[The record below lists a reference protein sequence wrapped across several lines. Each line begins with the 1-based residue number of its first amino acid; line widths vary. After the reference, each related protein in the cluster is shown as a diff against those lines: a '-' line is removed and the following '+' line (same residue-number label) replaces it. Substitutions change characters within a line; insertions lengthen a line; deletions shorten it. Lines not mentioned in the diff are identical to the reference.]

1 MFFRSP
7 EPDLSKYYTLAT
19 YASGRG
25 RAGGILSFRN
35 SHAHSDILRTWWMRD
50 SSTGTLRAASPFA
63 ASVADGDAFC
73 LRGFT
78 NCSQSR
84 YGGVWSPRLPRSSF
98 PATLLFSRSPGDFA
112 LETQAGAAAAG
123 APSLRGRCGE
133 REILAASTEEAASL
147 KGKQAEGPEKLTLGF
162 LHAPPLSHGRAAP
175 SVGPRATVFLR
186 KPQRQ
191 DFPQVS
197 VSAWGA
203 RCQLQT
209 CGASGPPS
217 HYAVTKTLLCN
228 SGRTPGSLLSAYEPA
243 P

>member
-1 MFFRSP
+1 M
-7 EPDLSKYYTLAT
+7 EE
-19 YASGRG
+19 SGAPG
-25 RAGGILSFRN
+25 YPAPVS
-35 SHAHSDILRTWWMRD
+35 
-50 SSTGTLRAASPFA
+50 
-63 ASVADGDAFC
+63 
-73 LRGFT
+73 
-78 NCSQSR
+78 
-84 YGGVWSPRLPRSSF
+84 LPPSY
-98 PATLLFSRSPGDFA
+98 SPGDFA

-133 REILAASTEEAASL
+133 REMLAASTEEAASL

-162 LHAPPLSHGRAAP
+162 LHAPPLSHGRATP

-203 RCQLQT
+203 RCKLQT
-209 CGASGPPS
+209 CGAPGPPS